1 MNYRPCWRIRVRYH
15 LAVEL
20 VHGGQGHRVAGEVDE
35 AVASV
40 TSRELVLYHLKME
53 TLVLR
58 ISYLQPSKR
67 IFSTI
72 KIIFYIDIDKS
83 RAKC

>member
-40 TSRELVLYHLKME
+40 TSRELVLYHLKRK
-53 TLVLR
+53 L
-58 ISYLQPSKR
+58 
-67 IFSTI
+67 
-72 KIIFYIDIDKS
+72 
-83 RAKC
+83 